1 MFLHTGDQVGA
12 YTIKQLVGQGGMA
25 TVYRAYHAQLDRD
38 VAIKI
43 MLQDYRDDP
52 HFVAR
57 FEREARIVASLEHPH
72 IVPVYD
78 FNQHEGNPYLVMKYI
93 EGRTLKQRLLKG
105 ALPLDEVLSI
115 MSAVGDALTYAHGKG
130 VLHRDIKPSNIVID
144 IQETPYITDFG
155 LARMVHLG
163 ESTLS
168 ADMLLGTP
176 HYIAPEQARGEK
188 NLDGRSDL
196 YAFGVILYELLVG
209 HVPFTGDTPY
219 AIIHDHIYTPLPLPS
234 SLNSDIPPA
243 VESVLLKAL
252 AKKRD
257 DRYSTANELVADL
270 TMALKKD
277 GLQELDPRR
286 VEKAAQSYV
295 SPRDAGISQGISTDS
310 GLGLATIDVSSELQ
324 QVSTEAPV
332 KTVKQMRKANG
343 RRFWQGVGCAGLLV
357 SMLVIALLML
367 SAVNNLM
374 QLRELDLGSDIGQ
387 TTQAGTD
394 QDIEYMELSD
404 AYGFPTL
411 NLDVIDLDN
420 LPDQLPG
427 NMAYVSY
434 LVSAASYWAQGDSE
448 QAQDSISD
456 GVSTADDSSI
466 YFANASILANQYGD
480 ATSAVLYAVLSQARP
495 SQNDDY
501 ATRIHAY
508 NLEYLYQHLN
518 DVDSIQAAELLSL
531 ASDLTDGQINI
542 RETLNSPL
550 VNYIQSIRLI
560 ADGNYILAGT
570 HIESLLD
577 VTEYRTEAQLLRAD
591 SLIARGQTQRAM
603 PILQGILED
612 VRAPEWVHTTAD
624 THLKEI
630 EASS

>member
-332 KTVKQMRKANG
+332 KTVKQIRKSNG

-374 QLRELDLGSDIGQ
+374 QLRELDLGPDIGQ
-387 TTQAGTD
+387 TTQPGTD

-404 AYGFPTL
+404 VYGFPTL

-420 LPDQLPG
+420 LPDQLPE

-434 LVSAASYWAQGDSE
+434 LASAASYWAQGDSE

-466 YFANASILANQYGD
+466 YFANASILADQYD
-480 ATSAVLYAVLSQARP
+480 DVTSAVLYAVLSQARP
-495 SQNDDY
+495 SQNADY

>member
-1 MFLHTGDQVGA
+1 
-12 YTIKQLVGQGGMA
+12 
-25 TVYRAYHAQLDRD
+25 
-38 VAIKI
+38 
-43 MLQDYRDDP
+43 
-52 HFVAR
+52 
-57 FEREARIVASLEHPH
+57 
-72 IVPVYD
+72 
-78 FNQHEGNPYLVMKYI
+78 
-93 EGRTLKQRLLKG
+93 
-105 ALPLDEVLSI
+105 
-115 MSAVGDALTYAHGKG
+115 
-130 VLHRDIKPSNIVID
+130 
-144 IQETPYITDFG
+144 
-155 LARMVHLG
+155 
-163 ESTLS
+163 
-168 ADMLLGTP
+168 
-176 HYIAPEQARGEK
+176 
-188 NLDGRSDL
+188 
-196 YAFGVILYELLVG
+196 
-209 HVPFTGDTPY
+209 
-219 AIIHDHIYTPLPLPS
+219 
-234 SLNSDIPPA
+234 
-243 VESVLLKAL
+243 
-252 AKKRD
+252 
-257 DRYSTANELVADL
+257 
-270 TMALKKD
+270 
-277 GLQELDPRR
+277 
-286 VEKAAQSYV
+286 
-295 SPRDAGISQGISTDS
+295 
-310 GLGLATIDVSSELQ
+310 SSELQ

-374 QLRELDLGSDIGQ
+374 QLRELDLGPDIGQ
-387 TTQAGTD
+387 TTQPGTD

-404 AYGFPTL
+404 VYGFPTL

-420 LPDQLPG
+420 LLDQLPE

-434 LVSAASYWAQGDSE
+434 LASAASYWAQGDSE

-466 YFANASILANQYGD
+466 YFANASILADQYGD

-577 VTEYRTEAQLLRAD
+577 VTEYRAEAQLLRAD